1 VIGVFISLL
10 FSPFGVVAALLGFVS
25 FFLIPFI
32 PRITRHFYGFA
43 RFHQTL
49 AGIILKRSAIV
60 VSEHGDLLLKR
71 MSYDDAGVEMIGFSD
86 TKKEF
91 EDTNGAKSWWLG
103 MRFGL
108 ADEKHGFFFTPRDAA
123 TGRRKHEAE
132 EADEMIAKATADER
146 DQYDVMGFVR
156 GVFAFPRDVYEL
168 VDLTDV
174 RYLVPGSERAE
185 QPQTV
190 KKFYE
195 ISQEPYSDKKT
206 AVQLFLLLGAAI
218 GPFAMVWILA
228 TQLGGPDETVSYGAE
243 ILLLL
248 SLAMPTTEQV
258 KHGLKLF
265 AIYTAVLL
273 PLPAIFTAIAVY
285 VSPAISV
292 SLLVLFVL
300 GFMIFPA
307 FSQILKASDGAANAM
322 ARLLLKLGFM
332 GYDEPVLVQ
341 TDSGYETR
349 EYGKLPEVSQEK
361 ISWHTFL
368 GRKFGFTFT
377 PDESVW
383 DNEPISTDAINNR
396 SEVATDGGK
405 VKQKTN
411 GKNTQTRKISGNKSN
426 IPSGFTRIP
435 ERTRAVYGEFVPSR
449 VSDSKLYVHVGRSL
463 ERFKHVATGQ
473 KSYNRLERAKEE
485 FGGGS
490 GFEERTVAILMAV
503 LSTVS
508 LLLGIGIFLLPSLL

>member
-1 VIGVFISLL
+1 MTGVFVSVIL
-10 FSPFGVVAALLGFVS
+10 SPFGMLAMLLGLVS
-25 FFLIPFI
+25 FFMIPFI
-32 PRITRHFYGFA
+32 PRITRHFYAFA

-49 AGIILKRSAIV
+49 AGMILKRSAIV
-60 VSEHGDLLLKR
+60 VSDHGDLILKR

-91 EDTNGAKSWWLG
+91 EDTDGAKSWWLG

-123 TGRRKHEAE
+123 TGRRKREAE
-132 EADEMIAKATADER
+132 EADEMVAKATEAER
-146 DQYDVMGFVR
+146 NQYDVMGFVR
-156 GVFAFPRDVYEL
+156 GVLSFPKGVYEM

-174 RYLVPGSERAE
+174 RYLVTGSERAE

-206 AVQLFLLLGAAI
+206 AVQLFLLLAAAI

-228 TQLGGPDETVSYGAE
+228 SQLGGPSETVSYGANLVL
-243 ILLLL
+243 IAGLT
-248 SLAMPTTEQV
+248 MPNSEQV
-258 KHGLKLF
+258 KHALKLF
-265 AIYTAVLL
+265 VIYTSVLL
-273 PLPAIFTAIAVY
+273 PLPAIFGAIALFI
-285 VSPAISV
+285 SPAISV
-292 SLLVLFVL
+292 SLLVLFVI
-300 GFMIFPA
+300 GFMIFPV
-307 FSQILKASDGAANAM
+307 FSQVLKASDGAANAM
-322 ARLLLKLGFM
+322 SRLLLKLGFM
-332 GYDEPVLVQ
+332 GYDEPVLEY
-341 TDSGYETR
+341 TESGYETR
-349 EYGKLPEVSQEK
+349 EFANLPDVSKEN

-377 PDESVW
+377 PDASVW
-383 DNEPISTDAINNR
+383 DNEPVPTSEITNKSEAI
-396 SEVATDGGK
+396 TDGGQMQHRSNGHEK
-405 VKQKTN
+405 MGGIKT
-411 GKNTQTRKISGNKSN
+411 N
-426 IPSGFTRIP
+426 IPSGFSRIG
-435 ERTRAVYGEFVPSR
+435 ERTRAMYGEFVPTR

-490 GFEERTVAILMAV
+490 GFDERTVAILMAV
-503 LSTVS
+503 LSTLS
-508 LLLGIGIFLLPSLL
+508 LLLGVAIFLLPSLL